1 MGEKDRRLAEFCGR
15 EGVDGVSLRRRSN
28 IAWVTDGAD
37 THIDLSDR
45 RGIAEVVWTP
55 KRKVVITDN
64 IEAGRLRAEEF
75 GSEWEVVESP
85 WWEAPRAA
93 AVEGLR
99 LSCDWPEDS
108 IAPLRWSL
116 TDLEV
121 RRVRELGREAAGVL
135 EGVMREVRGNGGA
148 GGGGGGE
155 GWTEH
160 RLAGEV
166 VGRLRARNI
175 HAPVMLVAS
184 DDRLKRFRHPIP
196 TDKPIVSIVMAAICA
211 QRFGLT
217 VSATRIVSFG
227 AIDADLRRRHDAVC
241 RVDRELHRA
250 TRPGVRW
257 CDALRAG
264 LEAYAAGGYGEEW
277 KKHHQGGPMG
287 YELREFKA
295 TPTETRAVVERQLV
309 GWNPSITGT
318 KSEDTIIVSAAG
330 HEVVTA
336 TGEWPVVGDGGE
348 ARPDILVRA

>member
-1 MGEKDRRLAEFCGR
+1 MGEKDRRLVEFCAR
-15 EGVDGVSLRRRSN
+15 EGIDGVVLRRRSN

-55 KRKVVITDN
+55 RRKVVITDN
-64 IEAGRLRAEEF
+64 IESPRLRAEEF
-75 GSEWEVVESP
+75 GSEWEVMESN
-85 WWEAPRAA
+85 WWEAPQATPM
-93 AVEGLR
+93 EGLR
-99 LSCDWPEDS
+99 LACDWPEDV

-116 TDLEV
+116 TDLEIE
-121 RRVRELGREAAGVL
+121 RVRELGRDAAGAL
-135 EGVMREVRGNGGA
+135 EGVMREVKA
-148 GGGGGGE
+148 GGGGGGGGG

-166 VGRLRARNI
+166 IGRLRAMNI

-184 DDRLKRFRHPIP
+184 DDRLKQFRHPIP
-196 TDKPIVSIVMAAICA
+196 TDKPIRHIVMAAICA
-211 QRFGLT
+211 QRFGVT

-227 AIDADLRRRHDAVC
+227 PIDADLRRRHEAVC
-241 RVDRELHRA
+241 RVDRALHRA
-250 TRPGVRW
+250 ARPGVRW
-257 CDALRAG
+257 CDALKAG
-264 LEAYAAGGYGEEW
+264 QEAYAATGFGEEW

-295 TPTETRAVVERQLV
+295 TPSETRAAVERQLV

-336 TGEWPVVGDGGE
+336 TGEWPVIGSATE

>member
-1 MGEKDRRLAEFCGR
+1 MGEKDRRLAEFCKR
-15 EGVDGVSLRRRSN
+15 EGFDGVSLRRRSN

-55 KRKVVITDN
+55 RRKVVITDN

-75 GSEWEVVESP
+75 GSDWEVVESN
-85 WWEAPRAA
+85 WWESPREAPAD
-93 AVEGLR
+93 GLR
-99 LSCDWPEDS
+99 LASDWPEDV

-116 TDLEV
+116 TELEV
-121 RRVRELGREAAGVL
+121 QRVRELGRDAAGVL
-135 EGVMREVRGNGGA
+135 EGVMREAVAGA
-148 GGGGGGE
+148 GAA

-166 VGRLRARNI
+166 IGRLRALNI

-184 DDRLKRFRHPIP
+184 DDRFKRFRHPIP
-196 TDKPIVSIVMAAICA
+196 TDKAISRIVMAAICA

-217 VSATRIVSFG
+217 VSATRIASFEP
-227 AIDADLRRRHDAVC
+227 IDDDRRRRHEAVC
-241 RVDRELHRA
+241 RVDRALHRA

-257 CDALRAG
+257 CDVLQAG
-264 LEAYAAGGYGEEW
+264 LDEYRATGFADEW
-277 KKHHQGGPMG
+277 TRHHQGGPMG

-295 TPTETRAVVERQLV
+295 TPTQTQAVVDRQLV

-318 KSEDTIIVSAAG
+318 KSEDTIIVSAPG
-330 HEVVTA
+330 HEIVTA
-336 TGEWPVVGDGGE
+336 TDGWPVIGEGTE
-348 ARPDILVRA
+348 ARPDILIPGVRE